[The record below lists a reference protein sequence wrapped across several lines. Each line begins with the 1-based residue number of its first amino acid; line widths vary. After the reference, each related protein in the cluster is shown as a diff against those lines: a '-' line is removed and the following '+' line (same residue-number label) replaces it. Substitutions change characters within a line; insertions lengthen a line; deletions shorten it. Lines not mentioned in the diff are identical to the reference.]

1 MEGFDYEYLSKDEA
15 TGKLKAMLKLLNS
28 ENYRRFAND
37 PQAGWDPN
45 GIASISN
52 LIIEEIINPDRRR
65 FKYDNL
71 RIVSLIHNPV
81 ITFIDK
87 EDPKRLI
94 YHRWNA
100 SNYRYF
106 LEQEP
111 EAFEILKKFA
121 PVVEVNVQVDLLNE
135 VLMTIAAKKLNV
147 NNTNYAVK
155 IIEFFFER
163 SAEHL
168 EKKII
173 INACQRCRYQ
183 SGLTDANSL
192 LYLRVWHKLHFH
204 FPTNNLSLLNN
215 ICTQQDLNHA
225 ADLCEQLYCHGSLR
239 NYEILKHS
247 SEQFIMAF
255 FIVEKNLFFSGYEQ
269 KIEAVGNFLASLDI
283 KNMGQLFENRTFMD
297 QFFRTFKEIDWK
309 GTPGAKKSIRHI
321 VIKMCHYWRENG
333 GDFLYDFLQDISRN
347 VEKWELDSIEFTFQM
362 NDAADENIANLKG
375 HDFDAILN
383 KLKSMQ
389 LAYDTTVIYYKY
401 INPMSSEERYSL
413 LKKLS
418 YDQSPYDVPADQV
431 FSMEAREKWFSFFE
445 QNSDYYWLLDISQT
459 VCKWNSFQNL
469 LKDIKGTE
477 IALIHEHGD
486 DMNKNENNRGFFC
499 DHNGTKFFTA
509 CLDFSLSLLLEILDV
524 AKESKYFAGFKF
536 QFEEVESGRRVR
548 SQLDEKYLKSLKAR
562 FKSGIFKSFAK
573 YGEEKDNEILEYI
586 TLLVDIFCIG
596 MEVTKYD
603 YVSFYLF
610 DYFYVPVVKALLLFS
625 PRQAIRLIVAFCQS
639 DLKLNLKAT
648 YKNRSVLQNDWSRHQ
663 KEQSEEERM
672 AYFETFNL
680 TVPDLMKNKDHCD
693 QSSNLEFLMLT
704 DYVGAVVNYQKL
716 YNAKEV
722 IDYYVLHKYYLKINS
737 HNITR
742 HDWGRMSKEEAQ
754 KLLLSS

>member
-431 FSMEAREKWFSFFE
+431 FSM
-445 QNSDYYWLLDISQT
+445 
-459 VCKWNSFQNL
+459 
-469 LKDIKGTE
+469 
-477 IALIHEHGD
+477 
-486 DMNKNENNRGFFC
+486 
-499 DHNGTKFFTA
+499 
-509 CLDFSLSLLLEILDV
+509 
-524 AKESKYFAGFKF
+524 
-536 QFEEVESGRRVR
+536 
-548 SQLDEKYLKSLKAR
+548 
-562 FKSGIFKSFAK
+562 
-573 YGEEKDNEILEYI
+573 
-586 TLLVDIFCIG
+586 
-596 MEVTKYD
+596 
-603 YVSFYLF
+603 
-610 DYFYVPVVKALLLFS
+610 
-625 PRQAIRLIVAFCQS
+625 
-639 DLKLNLKAT
+639 
-648 YKNRSVLQNDWSRHQ
+648 
-663 KEQSEEERM
+663 
-672 AYFETFNL
+672 
-680 TVPDLMKNKDHCD
+680 
-693 QSSNLEFLMLT
+693 
-704 DYVGAVVNYQKL
+704 VN
-716 YNAKEV
+716 
-722 IDYYVLHKYYLKINS
+722 
-737 HNITR
+737 
-742 HDWGRMSKEEAQ
+742 
-754 KLLLSS
+754 